1 MDNTPENPDVDHDFA
16 AYGSAATG
24 TLFDWLP
31 ADQIPRAQTPV
42 TRFSIEHWLY
52 LARRFPGRV
61 PEAPT
66 ELSPFPAG
74 LHSDLQ
80 LATQLRE
87 WGYTGGDEG
96 PTPELTELL
105 TAVTSAPQKLWGQVR
120 FPQAAFTSHLD
131 LPPEALAWGLS
142 PDTTVV
148 PRVPFLVARNG
159 EVVYLLTSAE
169 EGLTVVAAAAGD
181 DPDEDFATALLAVTD
196 PDQQWRPAP
205 FRRTAL
211 DAKTAAVL
219 DAVPELGTDAS
230 TLRQARTAAETALD
244 GALDRATRD
253 VVDLLAGE
261 VTAIAQAVLTGPGP
275 AGEAATTRESVG
287 MVMAHDD
294 SGNPISFTV
303 SPRRWAGADQVVFDT
318 CTVPVIASAVSRL
331 RQSLTR

>member
-1 MDNTPENPDVDHDFA
+1 
-16 AYGSAATG
+16 
-24 TLFDWLP
+24 
-31 ADQIPRAQTPV
+31 
-42 TRFSIEHWLY
+42 
-52 LARRFPGRV
+52 
-61 PEAPT
+61 
-66 ELSPFPAG
+66 
-74 LHSDLQ
+74 
-80 LATQLRE
+80 
-87 WGYTGGDEG
+87 
-96 PTPELTELL
+96 
-105 TAVTSAPQKLWGQVR
+105 
-120 FPQAAFTSHLD
+120 
-131 LPPEALAWGLS
+131 
-142 PDTTVV
+142 
-148 PRVPFLVARNG
+148 
-159 EVVYLLTSAE
+159 
-169 EGLTVVAAAAGD
+169 VAAAAGD

-275 AGEAATTRESVG
+275 AGAAATTRESVG